1 MNIVTLGEHDVPLA
15 IETESLRK
23 EYGDTVAV
31 TGLSLRVESGSVYG
45 FLGPNGAGKTTTMRM
60 LTTLTAPTSGRAR
73 VAGASIEDRASVT
86 SRIGFL
92 PDVPP
97 LYDELTA
104 REQLRY
110 AGGIRDLPAETI
122 RERVSALLDR
132 FDLSDDADRR
142 LGEYSR
148 GMRKRVGLIQILLHD
163 PDVVFLDE
171 PTSGLDPRS
180 ARTMR
185 RVIEDLADD
194 ETTVFLSSH
203 LLTVVEA
210 LADRVGV
217 IQDGR
222 LVTEGPLDAVKRE
235 AQRDGESEGLEAAF
249 LEMTEGRSE

>member
-1 MNIVTLGEHDVPLA
+1 M
-15 IETESLRK
+15 
-23 EYGDTVAV
+23 
-31 TGLSLRVESGSVYG
+31 
-45 FLGPNGAGKTTTMRM
+45 
-60 LTTLTAPTSGRAR
+60 
-73 VAGASIEDRASVT
+73 T

-104 REQLRY
+104 REQLQY
-110 AGGIRDLPAETI
+110 AGGIRDLPAETT
-122 RERVSALLDR
+122 RERASALLDR
-132 FDLSDDADRR
+132 FDLTDDADRR

-148 GMRKRVGLIQILLHD
+148 GMRKRVGLVQILLHD

-235 AQRDGESEGLEAAF
+235 AQRGGESGGLESAF
-249 LEMTEGRSE
+249 LEMTNDRSE